1 MEKSTQWSRISHEQA
16 FLLNITETAWDQK
29 AAMNGLQEAWRTI
42 PKHHFKKCCLREL
55 LRNKGGHIEYW
66 LLSSLELSQLLAYT
80 LYMFEHFNEALHP
93 FSNSI
98 KA

>member
-1 MEKSTQWSRISHEQA
+1 MEKSTQWSRISHGQA

-55 LRNKGGHIEYW
+55 LRNKGGHIEY
-66 LLSSLELSQLLAYT
+66 
-80 LYMFEHFNEALHP
+80 
-93 FSNSI
+93 
-98 KA
+98 